1 MRRRDMITVAALAAL
16 LVTGLGPAPA
26 GAQQEFG
33 GTGGNAFEAVCGA
46 KEAMVGIAGRNGAM
60 LDAVEVLCARIGL
73 DGKYV
78 SPPRKTARY
87 GGGGGGDFTLA
98 CPTDHVVTAIVGRAG
113 TLIDALGVKCSKINM
128 NYTFGAWSPGSAGPT
143 LGPAGG
149 GGGSQ
154 FTSDCGLNPPAV
166 GLSGR
171 AGTLVDRIRL
181 RCSHYNNIGLGVD
194 YQRYTVSVN
203 VTPSGNVW
211 EGNSVTVTWSV
222 AGGGPP
228 SSIPGTPKFKVEV
241 VEPQPPPAGG
251 TPSWSPPSWPSAGD
265 IMAATMAAYDYSGFS
280 ADTSKTI
287 QLTKPGNWGVR
298 VTAIPFR
305 PEGGGMRMFG
315 GSQTVT
321 VKANVK
327 PPTVKGPASA
337 PMVPAGKMM
346 ERKVR

>member
-16 LVTGLGPAPA
+16 LVTGLWPAAA
-26 GAQQEFG
+26 GAQPQFG

-87 GGGGGGDFTLA
+87 GGGGGGDFSLA
-98 CPTDHVVTAIVGRAG
+98 CPTDHVATGIVGRAG
-113 TLIDALGVKCSKINM
+113 GLIDALGVICSKINM
-128 NYTFGAWSPGSAGPT
+128 NYTFGSWSPGSAGPT

-154 FTSDCGLNPPAV
+154 FSSDCGYNPPAV

-171 AGTLVDRIRL
+171 AGTLVDRVGL
-181 RCSHYNNIGLGVD
+181 KCSHYSNIGLGVD
-194 YQRYTVSVN
+194 YQRYTVSVS
-203 VTPSGNVW
+203 VTPSWNVW
-211 EGNSVTVTWSV
+211 EGNSVTVTWSI

-228 SSIPGTPKFKVEV
+228 SSIPGAPKFKVEV
-241 VEPQPPPAGG
+241 LAPQPPPAGAA
-251 TPSWSPPSWPSAGD
+251 TNPSPPSWPSASDVIG
-265 IMAATMAAYDYSGFS
+265 AALAAYDYSGFG
-280 ADTSKTI
+280 ADTSKTV
-287 QLTKPGNWGVR
+287 QLTKPGIWAIR

-315 GSQTVT
+315 GSKSVT
-321 VKANVK
+321 VEAKPK
-327 PPTVKGPASA
+327 PPMAKSPASA